1 MKKYTISVVS
11 KRFDNNTTSGGAV
24 SKAPADISLLA
35 KKAGCEELVVFM
47 NYRYGKLLGYLNVL
61 RQLLMFSYRL
71 KRVDVV
77 MIQYPQICNP
87 IFMPI
92 VHFILHK
99 CRRVAVIHDMFSLR
113 ETGVLSKRE
122 IKALAPFSDIYVHT
136 DNMKQYLEDKIDGSV
151 RYHVLGCFPYVV
163 PTVEFSRHQSNQ
175 VCFAG
180 NLDKSLFLSDFVR
193 ANDKLEILLF
203 GSIKDKSVFD
213 GKAHYMG
220 RFSPN
225 DISMLQ
231 GSWGLVWDGDS
242 METCIGH
249 YGEYLKLIA
258 PHKFSLYIVARMP
271 VIVWRESAMAKLV
284 MENNLGVVVDSLSQ
298 VYDKISNIDETQYQ
312 LMLNSINCFV
322 ISNMNNCSK
331 FEF

>member
-35 KKAGCEELVVFM
+35 KKAGYEELVVFM

-61 RQLLMFSYRL
+61 RQLFVSSFRL
-71 KRVDVV
+71 KKGDVV
-77 MIQYPQICNP
+77 MVQYPQICNP

-92 VHFILHK
+92 VHLILHK
-99 CRRVAVIHDMFSLR
+99 CKRVVVIHDMFSLR
-113 ETGVLSKRE
+113 ETDVLSKRE
-122 IKALAPFSDIYVHT
+122 IKALSAFSNIYVHT
-136 DNMKQYLEDKIDGSV
+136 DNMKQYLEDKIDGGV
-151 RYHVLGCFPYVV
+151 HYHVLGCFPYIAQS
-163 PTVEFSRHQSNQ
+163 VELRRHQSNQ

-180 NLDKSLFLSDFVR
+180 NLDKSSFLTDFAR

-242 METCIGH
+242 METCTGH

-258 PHKFSLYIVARMP
+258 PHKFSLYLVAKMP

-284 MENNLGVVVDSLSQ
+284 MENNLGVVIDSLSQ
-298 VYDKISNIDETQYQ
+298 IYGKISEIDEVQYQ
-312 LMLNSINCFV
+312 LMLDSINSFV
-322 ISNMNNCSK
+322 ISRMNNCSK
-331 FEF
+331 FK